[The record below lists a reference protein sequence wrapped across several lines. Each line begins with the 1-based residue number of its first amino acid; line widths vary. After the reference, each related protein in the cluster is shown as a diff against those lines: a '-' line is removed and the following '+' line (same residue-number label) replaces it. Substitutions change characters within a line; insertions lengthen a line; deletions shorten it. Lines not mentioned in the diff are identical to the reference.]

1 MDSRDPNY
9 LLPATTYTPPSRETS
24 VERQQRE
31 HEQQKRVEEARRKTL
46 KPVSDFLGQDV
57 GTDLVLKELTDAVR
71 SMLRKGQQPASI
83 ASVMGEDINTLGP
96 VWERAGLKPHEGEEK
111 KPGPKGSRFLSLE
124 ICD

>member
-46 KPVSDFLGQDV
+46 KPVYDVLGE
-57 GTDLVLKELTDAVR
+57 DLVLKELTDGVR
-71 SMLRKGQQPASI
+71 NMLRKGQQPASI

-111 KPGPKGSRFLSLE
+111 KPGPKCSRFLSLE
-124 ICD
+124 LCD